1 LKTNPAISSES
12 LPAPVPDPSLPSRG
26 AVVERN
32 VVRGVVFVHRAAGLA
47 IEPRDWRLHLVAALR
62 RIGGA
67 GLVGAKRLDDAGR
80 VFSMGER
87 VVHPKGFHHV
97 GKGAPGS
104 AFRFPDEVDAVAGG
118 VMAVDAAAF
127 DAGGGEARCA
137 GELGLLA
144 LGLAVRARGLRC
156 VTVPS
161 AAVTDAHAPAP
172 APGEEDAFAERFG
185 FDWMAADMDDVAR
198 RHRGTGLLWDARFQG
213 EAMPFDKYEDRPAVH
228 WTSYETAET
237 YRARADHLARLVA
250 RLAEGG
256 RVLDL
261 GCGDGLFTHLAAM
274 QKVNVVGL
282 DPEERA
288 IEQARERT
296 ARQAYP
302 GTAPAFARGAGD
314 AMPFEDGA
322 FDLVFALDVIEHLRN
337 PVAVLREIV
346 RVLAPCGRLLLTT
359 PAWQLGA
366 WSDPT
371 YHVTEYAPEELVRQ
385 VEAVNRRGTAR
396 LKAVQLGR
404 IGGVYRDIVL
414 VAQRR

>member
-1 LKTNPAISSES
+1 VTTRPALSTEKVTSP
-12 LPAPVPDPSLPSRG
+12 LAAQRR

-32 VVRGVVFVHRAAGLA
+32 VVRGVVFVHRAADLA
-47 IEPRDWRLHLVAALR
+47 VEPRDWRMHLVAALR

-67 GLVGAKRLDDAGR
+67 GLVGAKRLDEAGH

-104 AFRFPDEVDAVAGG
+104 AFRFPEEADAVAGG
-118 VMAVDAAAF
+118 VVAIDAAAF
-127 DAGGGEARCA
+127 DAVGGEALCA

-144 LGLAVRARGLRC
+144 LGLAVRAHGLRC

-161 AAVTDAHAPAP
+161 AVVTDAHLPAP
-172 APGEEDAFAERFG
+172 APGEEDAFTERFG
-185 FDWMAADMDDVAR
+185 FDWMAADMDDVTR

-213 EAMPFDKYEDRPAVH
+213 EAMPFDKYADRPAVH
-228 WTSYETAET
+228 WTSYETVDV
-237 YRARADHLARLVA
+237 YRTRADHLAGLVA
-250 RLAEGG
+250 QIAEGG

-261 GCGDGLFTHLAAM
+261 GCGDGLFAHLAAM
-274 QKVNVVGL
+274 RNVSVVGL

-302 GTAPAFARGAGD
+302 GAPPAFARGPGD
-314 AMPFEDGA
+314 AIPFDDGT

-337 PVAVLREIV
+337 PVAVLREAI

-359 PAWQLGA
+359 PAWQLGS
-366 WSDPT
+366 WSDPI
-371 YHVTEYAPEELVRQ
+371 YHVTEYTPEELARQ
-385 VEAVNRRGTAR
+385 VQAVNRRGPAR
-396 LKAVQLGR
+396 LTPTQLGR

-414 VAQRR
+414 VAQRT